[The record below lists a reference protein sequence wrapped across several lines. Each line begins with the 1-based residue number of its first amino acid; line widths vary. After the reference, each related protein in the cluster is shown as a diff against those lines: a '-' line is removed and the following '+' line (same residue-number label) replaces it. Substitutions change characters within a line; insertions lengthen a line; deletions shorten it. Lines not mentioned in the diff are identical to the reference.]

1 MSERQTGADQAAAPE
16 KKIDRETAENEFI
29 RYCDSNGIE
38 HNEDELNEEELELFK
53 DIKKRFIK
61 ACTEGR
67 VEVDGR
73 NLKYTLS
80 EFSPEGFKGEV
91 VTIKR
96 PGGNAFSAGDSF
108 KEKESIKRLQGFL
121 SAQTGKDVSYFT
133 KIDVLDWK
141 FFNAIASL
149 FLSL

>member
-1 MSERQTGADQAAAPE
+1 MSGNQTGADQAAAPA
-16 KKIDRETAENEFI
+16 KKIDKETAGNEFI
-29 RYCDSNGIE
+29 RYCDSNRIE
-38 HNEDELNEEELELFK
+38 HNEDEMNEEELESFN
-53 DIKKRFIK
+53 DIKNRFIK

-73 NLKYTLS
+73 NIKYTLS
-80 EFSPEGFKGEV
+80 EFSPEGFRAEV

-108 KEKESIKRLQGFL
+108 KEKESIKKLQGFM

-133 KIDVLDWK
+133 KVDIVDWK